1 MELRGGGEVSLLEP
15 FSLDSSSVV
24 AMVFILNSCSKG
36 SWTSGEL
43 RIEETFKRA
52 ELETTDY

>member
-1 MELRGGGEVSLLEP
+1 MERRGEVSLLEP

-36 SWTSGEL
+36 SWIAGEL

-52 ELETTDY
+52 KLETTDY